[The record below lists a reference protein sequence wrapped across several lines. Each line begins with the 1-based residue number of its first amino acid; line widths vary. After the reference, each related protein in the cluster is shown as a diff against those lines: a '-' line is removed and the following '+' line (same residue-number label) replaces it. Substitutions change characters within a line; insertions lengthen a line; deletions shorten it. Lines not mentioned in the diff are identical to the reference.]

1 MYKPVKAT
9 VGAVIEGPKGVLL
22 ALRNHPP
29 FDGYWCLPGG
39 HIEFGEAV
47 ESALCREIQE
57 ETHLN
62 VTSHRFLGYFNE
74 YFPNL
79 DWHAVA
85 LMFVAQVEG
94 CEARQESEVREL
106 RWFTQAELAGME
118 LAFAHGEV
126 IRRYLAGFKTS
137 A

>member
-39 HIEFGEAV
+39 HIEFGEEV
-47 ESALCREIQE
+47 EVALCREILE
-57 ETHLN
+57 ETHLK

-94 CEARQESEVREL
+94 REARQESEVREL

-118 LAFAHGEV
+118 LAFAHAEV
-126 IRRYLAGFKTS
+126 IRRYLAGFRTS